1 MANLNCSAALKNEG
15 RKLKAALNKME
26 DCDLILAHNDILHAI
41 DNIRALISCERFSDI
56 MAEDEMY
63 DYLDLAYEYF
73 EEYGRSYF
81 ESPSQAK
88 RSRVMAL
95 RNVSKALEL
104 AKNTKKEDFENDEE
118 LMSFC

>member
-1 MANLNCSAALKNEG
+1 MANFNCSAALKNEG

-26 DCDLILAHNDILHAI
+26 DCDLMLSHNDILHAI
-41 DNIRALISCERFSDI
+41 DNIQTLISCERFADDV
-56 MAEDEMY
+56 AEGEMH

-88 RSRVMAL
+88 RSRMMAL

-104 AKNTKKEDFENDEE
+104 AKSTRREDIENDEE
-118 LMSFC
+118 LMFFC

>member
-1 MANLNCSAALKNEG
+1 MTNLNCSAALKNEG

-26 DCDLILAHNDILHAI
+26 DCDLILSYNDILHAI
-41 DNIRALISCERFSDI
+41 DNMRALISCERFSDI

-88 RSRVMAL
+88 RSRLMAL

-104 AKNTKKEDFENDEE
+104 AKSTRKEDIDDVDLE
-118 LMSFC
+118 LFD

>member
-1 MANLNCSAALKNEG
+1 MTSFNCNASLKNEG

-26 DCDLILAHNDILHAI
+26 DCDLLLSHNDILHAI
-41 DNIRALISCERFSDI
+41 DNIHSLIFSEHFVDYT
-56 MAEDEMY
+56 AVDEMH

-81 ESPSQAK
+81 ESPQQAE
-88 RSRVMAL
+88 RSRRMAL

-104 AKNTKKEDFENDEE
+104 AKNTQKEDFEWIV
-118 LMSFC
+118 